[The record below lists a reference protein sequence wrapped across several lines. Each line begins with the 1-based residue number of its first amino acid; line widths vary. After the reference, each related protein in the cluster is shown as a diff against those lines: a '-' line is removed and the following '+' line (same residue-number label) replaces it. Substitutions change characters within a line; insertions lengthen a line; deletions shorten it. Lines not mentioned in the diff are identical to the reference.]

1 MTPIGTVRY
10 GGRAKWAE
18 VFLNL
23 LLALLAVGFA
33 AVVLTQVPPDAYP
46 IHALAWYTLWG
57 ALVCAG
63 LAVAHAVTRQMPT
76 VERRVVQGSP
86 ASGVRAWRG
95 ERMFEV
101 GTDLGLG
108 VVALAITVM
117 GLVAGGEWVVPSLL
131 LGVGGAWFVVRA
143 ALSTIGPRRDEALWL
158 TDEHLVHYS
167 KRGREQC
174 ARSQIVLVRA
184 MNDDVMVMVNG
195 PIERRLVPFL
205 WRPRGTSTRL
215 KQEQIWFP
223 TRHVGHTADQ
233 LATWLSAEL
242 GLDERGLAPLKP

>member
-23 LLALLAVGFA
+23 LLALLAAGFA
-33 AVVLTQVPPDAYP
+33 VAVLTQLPSDAYP

-57 ALVCAG
+57 ALFCVG
-63 LAVAHAVTRQMPT
+63 LALAHAITRQMPT
-76 VERRVVQGSP
+76 VERKMVDGSP
-86 ASGVRAWRG
+86 ASGVRSWRG
-95 ERMFEV
+95 QRIFDV

-108 VVALAITVM
+108 VVLIVITVM

-131 LGVGGAWFVVRA
+131 LGAGGAWFVVRA

-174 ARSQIVLVRA
+174 ERSQIVLVRA

-195 PIERRLVPFL
+195 PIERRLVPFP
-205 WRPRGTSTRL
+205 WRPRGTAARL
-215 KQEQIWFP
+215 REERIWF
-223 TRHVGHTADQ
+223 RAQHVGHTAEQ
-233 LATWLSAEL
+233 LATWLSKEL
-242 GLDERGLAPLKP
+242 GLDERGWPPLKA